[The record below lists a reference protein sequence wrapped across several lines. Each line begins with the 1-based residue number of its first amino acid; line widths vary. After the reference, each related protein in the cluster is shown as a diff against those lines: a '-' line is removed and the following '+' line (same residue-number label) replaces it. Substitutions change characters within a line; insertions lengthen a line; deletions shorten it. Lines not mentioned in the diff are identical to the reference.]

1 MDSIITQQK
10 GHTNMKFSEMPYSR
24 VDLDALASEFDRL
37 TEKVKSAV
45 SADDVIAAFREQEKL
60 SVHAETMASLCYVR
74 NSIDTRDKFYVS
86 EQEFYDT
93 NLPAFQEHSQ
103 NLMIAFCESPYRKEL
118 EKLVGELVFK
128 NIEMDLKTFSPEII
142 DELGRENKLVSDYQ
156 KLVASAK
163 IDFDGKQLNISQLG
177 AYKQNPDREVRHA
190 AYQAESGFYME
201 NAAKLDEI
209 FDELVKVRTEIAKKL
224 GFKNFTELA
233 YLRRTRNCYDPG
245 RVAAVRRQVV
255 EKLVPVVVELKKKQT
270 ARIGLKPEDMRIYD
284 DVYSFAE
291 GNPKPLGT
299 PDDIMAAGKR
309 MYEEMSPET
318 AEFINFMYDNELL
331 DLVAKDGKAV
341 GGYCTDFPEYKSPFI
356 FSNFNGTSGDVD
368 VLTHEAGHA
377 FASYMTRNF
386 EFRENSQ
393 PTMES
398 CECHSMSMEFF
409 AWKWLHLFYGD
420 DVARAKYM
428 HLESALIFIPYGCMV
443 DHFQHIVYDNPDLTP
458 AERHNEWKKL
468 EAVYRPY
475 MNFGDVDFYASGR
488 GWQRQLHIYHYPF
501 YYIDYCLAQTVSL
514 EFWSLSQ
521 QDYKDAWERYLR
533 FVREGGKKTFV
544 GLCET
549 AGIDLPFNDG
559 ALDSVSA
566 AASKYLA
573 EN

>member
-1 MDSIITQQK
+1 
-10 GHTNMKFSEMPYSR
+10 
-24 VDLDALASEFDRL
+24 
-37 TEKVKSAV
+37 
-45 SADDVIAAFREQEKL
+45 
-60 SVHAETMASLCYVR
+60 
-74 NSIDTRDKFYVS
+74 
-86 EQEFYDT
+86 
-93 NLPAFQEHSQ
+93 
-103 NLMIAFCESPYRKEL
+103 
-118 EKLVGELVFK
+118 
-128 NIEMDLKTFSPEII
+128 
-142 DELGRENKLVSDYQ
+142 
-156 KLVASAK
+156 
-163 IDFDGKQLNISQLG
+163 
-177 AYKQNPDREVRHA
+177 
-190 AYQAESGFYME
+190 
-201 NAAKLDEI
+201 
-209 FDELVKVRTEIAKKL
+209 
-224 GFKNFTELA
+224 
-233 YLRRTRNCYDPG
+233 
-245 RVAAVRRQVV
+245 
-255 EKLVPVVVELKKKQT
+255 
-270 ARIGLKPEDMRIYD
+270 
-284 DVYSFAE
+284 
-291 GNPKPLGT
+291 
-299 PDDIMAAGKR
+299 
-309 MYEEMSPET
+309 MSPET
-318 AEFINFMYDNELL
+318 AEFVNFMYENELL

-420 DVARAKYM
+420 DVVRAKYM

-458 AERHNEWKKL
+458 DERHSEWKKL
-468 EAVYRPY
+468 EAIYRPY
-475 MNFGDVDFYASGR
+475 LNMGDVNFYASGR
-488 GWQRQLHIYHYPF
+488 TWQRQLHIYHYPF